1 MIVSTNPSS
10 LAIHRFYQQ
19 TEKNI
24 QHSLEKIASGK
35 RINQASDDAAGLSI
49 STRMT
54 SQIRGSEKSI
64 QNINDGISM
73 LQTADGA
80 LSSIIDRVQRIRE
93 LALQAHNGTLNVA
106 DKISIQKE
114 INQLTQSIDQTAS
127 STTFNGISLLH
138 SSHQFVFKNNY
149 VTLPNESLNLSDSGT
164 IEATFTSFGS
174 TGSPQLIVD
183 RYLSSVPS
191 GYGYGLFIGAANKLN
206 IRYGDTWINDLGP
219 VLTDGKEHHAIFTKE
234 ENQPLTV
241 YLDGKKIYQETIPL
255 STIPSQDT
263 NTYIGARGSSNMYY
277 FNGIIKDVRIYNSAL
292 SQTEALQNF
301 KGDVTKSNLLG
312 EWKLSEGSGK
322 NVFDSSGNGNTGKIQ
337 GNENWQSLDQE
348 LSIHTG
354 NSAEDTVKL
363 TLPNGT
369 TSFLGLNNLSVDQE
383 DNLERIDSALEILL
397 QQRSQLGTQQNML
410 NTRKEQITSFQQNM
424 TISRSRVDDADIA
437 SELSALTKNKI
448 ISNMSLSLLA
458 QSNSMPESFLQLLQ

>member
-19 TEKNI
+19 AEKNI

-93 LALQAHNGTLNVA
+93 LTLQAKNGTLQA
-106 DKISIQKE
+106 DDKTSIQKE
-114 INQLTQSIDQTAS
+114 INQLTDSIDQTAS

-138 SSHQFVFKNNY
+138 STYQFNFKNNY
-149 VTLPNESLNLSDSGT
+149 ITLPNESLNLSNSGT

-174 TGSPQLIVD
+174 TGSPQLILD
-183 RYLSSVPS
+183 RYESSVPS
-191 GYGYGLFIGAANKLN
+191 GYGYGLFIGPSNKLSV
-206 IRYGDTWINDLGP
+206 RYGDRWIDNIGP
-219 VLTDGKEHHAIFTKE
+219 VLTNGKEHHVLVSKE
-234 ENQPLTV
+234 ENNPLIV
-241 YLDGKKIYQETIPL
+241 YLDGTKVYEE
-255 STIPSQDT
+255 STVLATTPSQDI

-277 FNGIIKDVRIYNSAL
+277 FNGVIKDVRIYNSAL

-301 KGDVTKSNLLG
+301 KGDVTKSHLLG
-312 EWKLSEGSGK
+312 EWKISEGSGK

-337 GNENWQSLDQE
+337 GSENWQSLDQK
-348 LSIHTG
+348 LFIHTG

-363 TLPNGT
+363 ILPNGT
-369 TSFLGLNNLSVDQE
+369 TSFLGLNNLTVDQE

-410 NTRKEQITSFQQNM
+410 NTRKEEITSFQQNM
-424 TISRSRVDDADIA
+424 TISRSRINDADIA
-437 SELSALTKNKI
+437 SELSTLTKNKI
-448 ISNMSLSLLA
+448 ISNMSLTLLA
-458 QSNSMPESFLQLLQ
+458 QSNSLPESFLQLLH